1 MTPGVI
7 FFLFV
12 VLAICGTVFKVAM
25 ARDMARRSGM
35 DPDDAAMITLFDD
48 DGLSATYLASN
59 LRTPPPS
66 QPSPAGPAGPSG
78 SVRPKQP
85 TAHAVAAGRIQQLKG
100 LLDDGVITQVE
111 YDERRKAIID
121 SI

>member
-66 QPSPAGPAGPSG
+66 QPSPAGPAG

-100 LLDDGVITQVE
+100 LLDDGVITQAE
-111 YDERRKAIID
+111 YAERRKAIID

>member
-12 VLAICGTVFKVAM
+12 VLGICGMVFRVAM

-35 DPDDAAMITLFDD
+35 DPDDAAMITLFED

-59 LRTPPPS
+59 VRTPPANPA
-66 QPSPAGPAGPSG
+66 PSPAASTR
-78 SVRPKQP
+78 SKQP
-85 TAHAVAAGRIQQLKG
+85 TAHAVAAARIEQLKA
-100 LLDDGVITQVE
+100 LLTDGVITQAE